1 MFIRRSRAH
10 PLTALPTPVARRK
23 FIKEN
28 LLVIC
33 IPRAGTTVWEMLPPR
48 SALVG
53 KMREGGVSVEVVDES
68 DPSLQSY
75 TARLRQAALSYVA
88 DPANTHL
95 IELLHTEIE
104 IVGRYDATLRR
115 VERIDRLDSLAAWL
129 DPEPLPP
136 DPRDA
141 GPEYLIRLWEEVVP
155 ALALPASLDASA
167 TRRAIKQVAFLAE
180 DYEAS
185 GLTRGADELGLLAMW
200 LETQQAPPTA
210 DPQPKKE

>member
-33 IPRAGTTVWEMLPPR
+33 IPRTGSSVWEMLPAR

-68 DPSLQSY
+68 DPSLQTY
-75 TARLRQAALSYVA
+75 TARLRQAALRYVA

-104 IVGRYDATLRR
+104 IVGRNPDPGAVPQNRTVGVYGVQQDVLLRR
-115 VERIDRLDSLAAWL
+115 AQRCLSDRDGRARAVLAGAEPAEREQRLAQDC
-129 DPEPLPP
+129 
-136 DPRDA
+136 RGRA
-141 GPEYLIRLWEEVVP
+141 GPP
-155 ALALPASLDASA
+155 
-167 TRRAIKQVAFLAE
+167 
-180 DYEAS
+180 
-185 GLTRGADELGLLAMW
+185 
-200 LETQQAPPTA
+200 
-210 DPQPKKE
+210 